1 MARGRQGNAWDHNTF
16 LRVVRVRPSS
26 RACFCMLLVLL
37 AARAGG
43 EGQGE
48 SDDQARWAREH
59 FVQHAWIFNVHSL
72 HNYTKQCCLFSGQL
86 LTHLGGAVIAKR
98 LSRGWVEPHFIHQ
111 QRNSSLAESQID
123 AGTATLEQDSHIL
136 GQILVE
142 CSRVFRCNR
151 SVFAPYNDKYLSLE
165 QLHTHSD
172 GVIDHLLVQSAE
184 VISRQACID
193 ARNCSS
199 RSCPMVAVDAGG
211 PRHMEFYGRRF
222 FVKRVSCFPG
232 DTGFF
237 HSHVMPG
244 AVHWEDKVIAI
255 ASNAIYNRQSTREL
269 EPVMALLQPSPAV
282 ARLMAAFDRRLADH
296 EPQFVAAHWRRGDRG
311 LPEMGYF
318 GREHWQTSHPAN
330 FACLLDQLVSE
341 SGVRTVLV
349 MTNAGRWADRA
360 AETYETCA
368 TGARIRK
375 ALVWRR
381 GHIS

>member
-1 MARGRQGNAWDHNTF
+1 MTDSRMMVRSPNATFQPIFDARKGASAHALQAHAWDHNTF

-244 AVHWEDKVIAI
+244 TE
-255 ASNAIYNRQSTREL
+255 RESS
-269 EPVMALLQPSPAV
+269 ERKSSERESSERGR
-282 ARLMAAFDRRLADH
+282 ARERER
-296 EPQFVAAHWRRGDRG
+296 EREGGERGRG
-311 LPEMGYF
+311 
-318 GREHWQTSHPAN
+318 GRERKTERLLVYLFLYLPGPTLKSLV
-330 FACLLDQLVSE
+330 CLYV
-341 SGVRTVLV
+341 
-349 MTNAGRWADRA
+349 
-360 AETYETCA
+360 
-368 TGARIRK
+368 
-375 ALVWRR
+375 AL
-381 GHIS
+381 